1 MSKIGDLFVRLGL
14 KKTDFDRGIKDA
26 TKSTKTFG
34 DTASK
39 FLGGV
44 AAKFL
49 TVAAAIK
56 VLGDAVKTM
65 ATFERANSTLAAV
78 LKTTTQG
85 IKELTDS
92 AKALGRTTEFTA
104 TDVTKLQTELARL
117 GFQQQDIL
125 AMQSSVLKFASA
137 VGTDL
142 ASAAAFAGGA
152 LRTFGL
158 TAEDTQDLLDIMADA
173 TTKSALNFSKLE
185 TSMGIVF
192 PIAKQFGLS
201 VADTT
206 AMLGTLSNVMPDA
219 SSAATALRNILL
231 NLADDNGKLASAIG
245 HSAKTFPEIVS
256 AFEELTARGVD
267 LNEVL
272 GMSDKRSA
280 SALSAFIS
288 NTKALRDLRDAFND
302 STGSVNEMYDTMT
315 NNLEGAVRSL
325 KSAWEGLVLSWSQS
339 TGVMKSVVEWMTKM
353 VNKLTDFNE
362 ASQTGGAGSKQK
374 QETNDLW
381 QRFKY
386 IGDEQ
391 GTEAMRTQFAQWE
404 RDANAEYDRAIDNY
418 NNHRSR
424 KNRKAMEEAGKYAL
438 GLSDI
443 KGQVMN
449 YDPSAHVNHTLEATT
464 PTGGSGH
471 TELTDEEKKQIQQ
484 DKQRIEAIKQ
494 YTLEENQA
502 LSARYEKNLA
512 LLKQYGQDTSSL
524 SDKFAK
530 DLVNNLTIDA
540 KPDDLLESVMS
551 VPERLEKHYNE
562 ILEIMQ
568 KYNLDASGLREKFNL
583 LMVQADAAE
592 QAELQAEEE
601 ALDQWSRT
609 WIEHFA
615 AVNGISL
622 DPLGHE
628 LSQFTD
634 TVLDEVDRQEAA
646 MERWQDM
653 IKQFSEAAIGGFSDA
668 CQEMADQLMGL
679 SDLNG
684 GAIFQALLTPLAD
697 MAIKAGEIIMAE
709 GVATEAAKSA
719 LETFG
724 ETGWAAVAAGAAL
737 VAAGAAAKAGLSA
750 IARSGGSVT
759 SATSFG
765 SAGGSTSSAQTQ
777 MIQTEMTVYVTGRLS
792 GSDILLSGQ
801 KTQSNWNR

>member
-280 SALSAFIS
+280 SALAAFIS

-391 GTEAMRTQFAQWE
+391 GTEAMRAQFAQWE
-404 RDANAEYDRAIDNY
+404 RDANAAYDRAIDNY

-464 PTGGSGH
+464 PTGGSS
-471 TELTDEEKKQIQQ
+471 TPELTDEQKKQIQQ

-502 LSARYEKNLA
+502 LAARYEKNLA

-530 DLVNNLTIDA
+530 DLVSNLTIDA

-551 VPERLEKHYNE
+551 APERLEKHYNE

-583 LMVQADAAE
+583 LMVQADAEE
-592 QAELQAEEE
+592 QAEMQAEND
-601 ALDQWSRT
+601 ALDEWSRT
-609 WIEHFA
+609 WLEHFA
-615 AVNGISL
+615 AMNDISL
-622 DPLGHE
+622 DPLKDE
-628 LSQFTD
+628 LRDFTD
-634 TVLDEVDRQEAA
+634 ATLAEVDRQEAA
-646 MERWQDM
+646 LERAKELAQE
-653 IKQFSEAAIGGFSDA
+653 FGRAVAHGVSDA
-668 CQEMADQLMGL
+668 CEELMDQLFGLKQMNMG
-679 SDLNG
+679 SV
-684 GAIFQALLTPLAD
+684 ISALLTPLAD
-697 MAIKAGEIIMAE
+697 MAVKEGEILVAE
-709 GVATEAAKSA
+709 GIGVEACKKA
-719 LETFG
+719 LESLNG
-724 ETGWAAVAAGAAL
+724 YAAITAGAAL
-737 VAAGAAAKAGLSA
+737 IAIGSAAKAGLKSLGASA
-750 IARSGGSVT
+750 G
-759 SATSFG
+759 SATAATATASSG
-765 SAGGSTSSAQTQ
+765 SYGDVEDR
-777 MIQTEMTVYVTGRLS
+777 TEITIYVRGKLD
-792 GSDILLSGQ
+792 GSDIVLSGD
-801 KTQSNWNR
+801 KTLNKWNR

>member
-142 ASAAAFAGGA
+142 ASASAFAGGA

-362 ASQTGGAGSKQK
+362 ASQTGGKSSSQK
-374 QETNDLW
+374 EATNELW

-391 GTEAMRTQFAQWE
+391 GTEAMRKQFAQWQ
-404 RDANAEYDRAIDNY
+404 RDAQAAYDRAIDNY

-424 KNRKAMEEAGKYAL
+424 KNKKAMMEAGNYVMN
-438 GLSDI
+438 LSDI
-443 KGQVMN
+443 ASQVQS
-449 YDPSAHVNHTLEATT
+449 YDPGSHVNKTLQGST
-464 PTGGSGH
+464 PGPSGPR
-471 TELTDEEKKQIQQ
+471 TLTDEEKDQIKR
-484 DKQRIEAIKQ
+484 DKDRIEAIKQ
-494 YTLEENQA
+494 FTLEENQA
-502 LSARYEKNLA
+502 LAARYEKNLA

-530 DLVNNLTIDA
+530 DLVSNLTIDA

-551 VPERLEKHYNE
+551 APERLEKHYNE

-583 LMVQADAAE
+583 LMVQADAEE
-592 QAELQAEEE
+592 QAEMQAEND
-601 ALDQWSRT
+601 ALDERSRT
-609 WIEHFA
+609 WLEHFA
-615 AVNGISL
+615 AMNDISL
-622 DPLGHE
+622 DPLKGE
-628 LSQFTD
+628 LRDFTD
-634 TVLDEVDRQEAA
+634 ATLAEVDRQEAA
-646 MERWQDM
+646 LERAKELAQE
-653 IKQFSEAAIGGFSDA
+653 FGRAVAHGVSDA
-668 CQEMADQLMGL
+668 CEELMDQLFGLKQMNMG
-679 SDLNG
+679 SV
-684 GAIFQALLTPLAD
+684 ISALLTPLAD
-697 MAIKAGEIIMAE
+697 MAVKEGEILVAE
-709 GVATEAAKSA
+709 GIGVEACKKA
-719 LETFG
+719 LESLNG
-724 ETGWAAVAAGAAL
+724 YAAIAAGAAL
-737 VAAGAAAKAGLSA
+737 IAIGSAAKAGLKSLGASA
-750 IARSGGSVT
+750 G
-759 SATSFG
+759 SATAATATASSG
-765 SAGGSTSSAQTQ
+765 SYGDVEDR
-777 MIQTEMTVYVTGRLS
+777 TEITIYVRGKLD
-792 GSDILLSGQ
+792 GSDIVLSGD
-801 KTQSNWNR
+801 KTLNKWNR